1 MGLLERILIG
11 AGLVI
16 IAFSLESMC
25 STGNPWQNL
34 GLASSGLLI
43 AWGVQVFI
51 GGEG

>member
-16 IAFSLESMC
+16 IACSLESLC
-25 STGNPWQNL
+25 STGNPWQNF
-34 GLASSGLLI
+34 GLASSGLLV
-43 AWGVQVFI
+43 AWSVQVFM